1 METFS
6 GLDWD
11 EGNLAKCQKH
21 GVSVEEIEAVFAG
34 EPQYSPDT
42 VHSIVEQRYLSTG
55 RTAAGRPLF
64 VIFTIRERDGR
75 RYVRPISARYMHAK
89 EAARHGHA

>member
-42 VHSIVEQRYLSTG
+42 VHSIDGPDCSRST
-55 RTAAGRPLF
+55 
-64 VIFTIRERDGR
+64 TIRDLHHPRTR
-75 RYVRPISARYMHAK
+75 RAALRPSHQCEVHAC
-89 EAARHGHA
+89 